1 MTRVYTGRDKV
12 TGWVYPTVVVL
23 SDFDVLDNAVVPWK
37 HVNNNIDGEC
47 DELTN
52 SHVAVSAARRE

>member
-1 MTRVYTGRDKV
+1 MDDKGIIRAETRF

-37 HVNNNIDGEC
+37 HVNNK
-47 DELTN
+47 
-52 SHVAVSAARRE
+52 H